1 MNIPLTLGPGNPA
14 WPSPMGPNGRGGVAP
29 NGGPGCWDWS
39 GYCLDKN
46 VAEFFDL
53 EFDFFAANTAAM
65 ANGATRQV
73 TQQIGPEGVFVAVA
87 YTGLSSV
94 APAGADFSTLIS
106 DLGSQRDLSN
116 DFVLAG
122 NNMGAYD
129 ATFLGPRPFFL
140 PRMFS
145 KQGMIR
151 IQARNDSG
159 GNITALRVCLLG
171 FKVYDLAAL
180 NATAPKCV
188 VG

>member
-1 MNIPLTLGPGNPA
+1 MQLPLTMGPGNPG
-14 WPSPMGPNGRGGVAP
+14 WPSQMGAPNGRGAQ
-29 NGGPGCWDWS
+29 GGPGCWDWS
-39 GYCLDKN
+39 GYCLDAK
-46 VAEFFDL
+46 VAEFYDL
-53 EFDFFAANTAAM
+53 EFDFFAVNAAVM
-65 ANGATRQV
+65 ANGAIRQV

-87 YTGLSSV
+87 MTGLSSV
-94 APAGADFSTLIS
+94 APAGANFSTLIT
-106 DLGSQRDLSN
+106 DVGTQRDLSN
-116 DFVLAG
+116 DFILAG

-180 NATAPKCV
+180 NATSPKCIT
-188 VG
+188 G